1 MTRSW
6 VRFPQPAHFLFP
18 QKSFTLNLVA
28 IRHYHHHYH
37 FSYLTSKKRHFGAVL
52 TVILALTFIFLSLF
66 NYLTPH
72 KSINLNQLSPNI
84 IFFATYNTLFRLLI
98 SYFFALILS
107 VPLALL
113 ITKSERF
120 EKFLLPVADV
130 VQSIPVLAFFPVVVL
145 AFIKFNALEGAVVS
159 ILFLEML
166 WYLVFS
172 MIGGLKTIPKD
183 ILDAAKI
190 FNIKGFNKLRFITI
204 PAIFPYII
212 TGSLLAWAAGWSIL
226 IVAESIHSYIPGG
239 NAANDPLG
247 LGSLLVN
254 SFYKGE
260 NAVFLASL
268 ITMIII
274 IALINFFVWQ
284 KLLHIAER
292 FKFD

>member
-1 MTRSW
+1 M
-6 VRFPQPAHFLFP
+6 
-18 QKSFTLNLVA
+18 A

-37 FSYLTSKKRHFGAVL
+37 FSYLTSKKRHFSAVL
-52 TVILALTFIFLSLF
+52 IVIVVLTLIFIALFDYIAPHKTLNLNEVSPSIIFL
-66 NYLTPH
+66 
-72 KSINLNQLSPNI
+72 
-84 IFFATYNTLFRLLI
+84 ATFNTLFRLLF

-107 VPLALL
+107 IPIALL
-113 ITKSERF
+113 ITKNERF
-120 EKFLLPVADV
+120 EKILLPISDII
-130 VQSIPVLAFFPVVVL
+130 QSVPVLAFFPVVVL
-145 AFIKFNALEGAVVS
+145 AFIKIHATEGAVVS

-183 ILDAAKI
+183 ILDAATI
-190 FNIKGFNKLRFITI
+190 FKIKGFNKLRFIII
-204 PAIFPYII
+204 PSIFPYLI

-226 IVAESIHSYIPGG
+226 MVAESLHSYIPGG
-239 NAANDPLG
+239 NASNDPLG

-254 SFYKGE
+254 SFYNGQ
-260 NAVFLASL
+260 NSVFLASL
-268 ITMIII
+268 IVMIIV